1 MEDDVIYYNEL
12 SRVSSGGSSP
22 GYSSVGNRV
31 DPGSRQVGSVSREY
45 QQMYNLGL
53 EFQGT
58 EFWEEFLTI
67 FRAYQDGIQLA
78 NESYFFPQKAAQ
90 ARAEVTATFY
100 DSLAA
105 LQQAAR
111 VRAQSSI
118 AGQTAEQIA
127 AGYNPLLNGVDQGAA
142 ATGGASI
149 DTMTP
154 ASVANM
160 PDVTTPLDIAGF
172 ASQVLGF
179 FISSGISISSLAI
192 KAGESAAR
200 CLLMEKQSGML
211 ETAQASYAQS
221 IAEQYVIDN
230 APAFDEG
237 IGAFPAW
244 VPASVPGLPAHL
256 QDQGI
261 SFARA
266 FYGSDRHRAG
276 QIFTV
281 SDVESGRAELANL
294 YGSAFYSNSLGVM
307 SDTVSKYAK
316 LKLSV
321 DESYYSLN
329 LRYNDLYDKYFELL
343 SPEAMAD
350 AQNAVLRYKAGY
362 YNHLD
367 SHQIAAAENAAAE
380 SSESFYNSYDSSEAA
395 ASLNAQNKY
404 GSSLYTSLDAS
415 SKSAYENYYNE
426 LMVLSGEIEN
436 VELNSQKVLF
446 DNLSRD
452 LNSADPS
459 VRVSAAKSVQR
470 MQARIAAR
478 SSRTGWQR
486 FSSGARTVVGAGVAI
501 GGIGLAAAGA
511 VPAAVGVTGA
521 AGGAGLMYSAGDTA
535 FGAGGLTG
543 F

>member
-1 MEDDVIYYNEL
+1 MADDVIYYNEL
-12 SRVSSGGSSP
+12 SRVSSGGSTSRQ
-22 GYSSVGNRV
+22 SSVGNRV
-31 DPGSRQVGSVSREY
+31 DPESRQVGSVSRDY

-67 FRAYQDGIQLA
+67 FRAYQDGISLA
-78 NESYFFPQKAAQ
+78 NESYLFPQKAAQ
-90 ARAEVTATFY
+90 ARAEVTASFY

-105 LQQAAR
+105 LQQTAR

-127 AGYNPLLNGVDQGAA
+127 AGYNPLLNGIDAGAA
-142 ATGGASI
+142 ASGGASI
-149 DTMTP
+149 DTLTP

-160 PDVTTPLDIAGF
+160 PDVTTPLDVVGF
-172 ASQVLGF
+172 ASQILGV
-179 FISSGISISSLAI
+179 FISSGVSLSTVAI

-200 CLLMEKQSGML
+200 SLLMEEQTDMLKTSQS
-211 ETAQASYAQS
+211 AYAQN
-221 IAEQYVIDN
+221 IAERYVLDN
-230 APAFDEG
+230 APQYDEG

-244 VPASVPGLPAHL
+244 VPGSIPGLPDYL
-256 QDQGI
+256 QEQGI
-261 SFARA
+261 SFARSY
-266 FYGSDRHRAG
+266 YGSDRHRAG
-276 QIFTV
+276 QIFTT

-307 SDTVSKYAK
+307 SDTVSKYAR

-321 DESYYSLN
+321 DESYFNLN
-329 LRYNDLYDKYFELL
+329 IRYNELYDKYYQAL
-343 SPEAMAD
+343 SPQAMAD
-350 AQNAVLRYKAGY
+350 AQNAVLRYKAGF
-362 YNHLD
+362 YNNLD
-367 SHQIAAAENAAAE
+367 AHQIAAAENAAAE

-404 GSSLYTSLDAS
+404 GSSLYNSLDAS
-415 SKSAYENYYNE
+415 AKSAYENYYNE
-426 LMVLSGEIEN
+426 LMILSGEIEN
-436 VELNSQKVLF
+436 IELNSQRVLF

-452 LNSADPS
+452 LNSSDPA

-501 GGIGLAAAGA
+501 GGLGLAAAGA
-511 VPAAVGVTGA
+511 VPAAVGVAGA
-521 AGGAGLMYSAGDTA
+521 AGGAGLMYSTGNTA
-535 FGAGGLTG
+535 FSADY
-543 F
+543 